1 MRFATFNDEQLH
13 RLPVLMLRALCRVSE
28 LEQSGR
34 KAALV
39 DRLCEES
46 IGIEA
51 GHYYVC
57 VCVCVCVLGVCV
69 RVCVF

>member
-13 RLPVLMLRALCRVSE
+13 RLPVLMLQALCRVSK

-39 DRLCEES
+39 DRLCGES
-46 IGIEA
+46 TGMEA
-51 GHYYVC
+51 GS
-57 VCVCVCVLGVCV
+57 
-69 RVCVF
+69 